1 MPGQR
6 PVWDCRWT
14 WDGFNPKNLRKDP
27 QFARVGT
34 LDPQFAWV
42 KWTELNAVAVGDV
55 GGSRVAFGK
64 GPVRHGQSHAS
75 KQERQGD
82 SGHADGRGERRRHR
96 QCDSSGPCLGKFGSF
111 GHPAL
116 KFPAWECLGYL
127 KHPTRHTHFLGGG
140 WGKNPGTLA
149 RARRW
154 TSALELFNEC
164 APWVAN
170 GFDAMWFGIGKPYMV
185 CLFVCLICSSCM
197 YRCLSQEDGGSS
209 FNHVYTPL
217 IRLAV
222 FFSGRW
228 GS

>member
-1 MPGQR
+1 MGRVQSDTDKATRRSKRGRVTRVTRPG
-6 PVWDCRWT
+6 VANDDAIASVT
-14 WDGFNPKNLRKDP
+14 L
-27 QFARVGT
+27 
-34 LDPQFAWV
+34 LDPAW
-42 KWTELNAVAVGDV
+42 
-55 GGSRVAFGK
+55 
-64 GPVRHGQSHAS
+64 
-75 KQERQGD
+75 ER
-82 SGHADGRGERRRHR
+82 E
-96 QCDSSGPCLGKFGSF
+96 FGSF